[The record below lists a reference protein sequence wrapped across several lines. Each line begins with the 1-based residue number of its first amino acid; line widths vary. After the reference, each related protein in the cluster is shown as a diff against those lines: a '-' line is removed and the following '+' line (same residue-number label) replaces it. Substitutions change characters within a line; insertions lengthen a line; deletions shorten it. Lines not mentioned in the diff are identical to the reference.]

1 MRINTKLRYGLRT
14 IIEIANADELQG
26 VLQKDIAVNQRI
38 SLKYLDPIIAALK
51 VKGLIVN
58 TKGKGSGYR
67 LSRPKG
73 EITMY
78 DIYTAFESIELIE
91 CINNQEYCEFCEMC
105 EARDLWADVKS
116 EFSSILLNKTLEQI
130 MKNREIKIEEKRE
143 YLLNKNQNL
152 ETV

>member
-67 LSRPKG
+67 LSRPKS

-78 DIYTAFESIELIE
+78 DIYTAFESIEVVE

-116 EFSSILLNKTLEQI
+116 EFSSILLSKTLEQI
-130 MKNREIKIEEKRE
+130 MKNRESKIEEKRE